1 MGFRDLKAVKIPRP
15 NYTEEMV
22 VAMTTA
28 YQEGT
33 PVEEIA
39 DAIGK
44 SKRSVISKLVREGV
58 YVATEKPASTRDNGP
73 TKKELLNQ
81 LEGLDPQMPVN
92 GLTGATKEAIAYLIV
107 KVS

>member
-1 MGFRDLKAVKIPRP
+1 MAKAEP

-22 VAMTTA
+22 VAITSA
-28 YQEGT
+28 YQAET
-33 PVEEIA
+33 PVQEIA
-39 DAIGK
+39 DMIGK

-58 YVATEKPASTRDNGP
+58 YVATEKPTSTRDNGP

-92 GLTGATKEAIAYLIV
+92 GLTGATKEAIAYLIA

>member
-1 MGFRDLKAVKIPRP
+1 MAKAEP
-15 NYTEEMV
+15 NYTAEMV
-22 VAMTTA
+22 AAITSA
-28 YQEGT
+28 YQAET
-33 PVEEIA
+33 PVQEIA
-39 DAIGK
+39 DMIGK

-58 YVATEKPASTRDNGP
+58 YVATEKPTSTRDNGP

-92 GLTGATKEAIAYLIV
+92 GLTGATKEAIAYLIT

>member
-1 MGFRDLKAVKIPRP
+1 MAKAEP

-22 VAMTTA
+22 AAITSA
-28 YQEGT
+28 YQAET
-33 PVEEIA
+33 PVQEIA
-39 DAIGK
+39 DMIGK

-58 YVATEKPASTRDNGP
+58 YVATEKPTSTRDNGP

-92 GLTGATKEAIAYLIV
+92 GLTGATKEAIAYLIT

>member
-1 MGFRDLKAVKIPRP
+1 MAKAEP

-22 VAMTTA
+22 AAITSA
-28 YQEGT
+28 YQAET
-33 PVEEIA
+33 PVQEIA
-39 DAIGK
+39 DMIGK

-58 YVATEKPASTRDNGP
+58 YVATEKPTSTRDNGP

-92 GLTGATKEAIAYLIV
+92 GLTGATKESIAYLIT

>member
-1 MGFRDLKAVKIPRP
+1 MAKAEP

-22 VAMTTA
+22 AAITSA
-28 YQEGT
+28 YQAET

-39 DAIGK
+39 DMIGK

-58 YVATEKPASTRDNGP
+58 YVATEKPTSTRDNGP
-73 TKKELLNQ
+73 TKKELLIQ

-92 GLTGATKEAIAYLIV
+92 GLTGATKEAIAYLIT

>member
-1 MGFRDLKAVKIPRP
+1 MAKAEP

-22 VAMTTA
+22 VAITSA

-58 YVATEKPASTRDNGP
+58 YVATEKPATNKVLGP
-73 TKKELLNQ
+73 SKKEMLNQ
-81 LEGLDPQMPVN
+81 LERFDPQMPVS
-92 GLTGATKEAIAYLIV
+92 GLTGATKEAIEYLIA
-107 KVS
+107 KVA

>member
-1 MGFRDLKAVKIPRP
+1 MAKAQP
-15 NYTEEMV
+15 NFTEEMV
-22 VAMTTA
+22 VAITSA
-28 YQEGT
+28 YQGGT
-33 PVEEIA
+33 PVDEIA
-39 DAIGK
+39 ETIGK
-44 SKRSVISKLVREGV
+44 SKRSGISKLVREGV

>member
-1 MGFRDLKAVKIPRP
+1 MAKAQP

-22 VAMTTA
+22 ASMTSA
-28 YQEGT
+28 YQDGT
-33 PVEEIA
+33 PVEESA

-58 YVATEKPASTRDNGP
+58 YVATEKPTAQRDNGP

-92 GLTGATKEAIAYLIV
+92 GLAGATKEAIAYLIV

>member
-1 MGFRDLKAVKIPRP
+1 MAKAEP

-22 VAMTTA
+22 VAITSA
-28 YQEGT
+28 YQGGT
-33 PVEEIA
+33 PVDEIA
-39 DAIGK
+39 ETIGK

-58 YVATEKPASTRDNGP
+58 YVATEKPTSTRDNGP

-92 GLTGATKEAIAYLIV
+92 GLAGATKEAIAYLIV

>member
-1 MGFRDLKAVKIPRP
+1 MAKAEP

-22 VAMTTA
+22 AAITSA
-28 YQEGT
+28 YQAET
-33 PVEEIA
+33 PVQEIA
-39 DAIGK
+39 DMIGK

-58 YVATEKPASTRDNGP
+58 YVATEKPTSTRDNGP
-73 TKKELLNQ
+73 TKKELLIQ

-92 GLTGATKEAIAYLIV
+92 GLTGATKEAIAYLIT

>member
-1 MGFRDLKAVKIPRP
+1 MAKAQP

-28 YQEGT
+28 YQDGT
-33 PVEEIA
+33 SVEDIA
-39 DAIGK
+39 ETIGK

-58 YVATEKPASTRDNGP
+58 YVATEKPTAQRDNGP

-92 GLTGATKEAIAYLIV
+92 GLAGATKEAIAYLIV

>member
-1 MGFRDLKAVKIPRP
+1 MAKKAP

-22 VAMTTA
+22 VAITSA
-28 YQEGT
+28 YQGGT

-58 YVATEKPASTRDNGP
+58 YVAAEKPVTNKVRGP
-73 TKKELLNQ
+73 SKKEMLNQ
-81 LEGLDPQMPVN
+81 LEKLDPQMPVN
-92 GLTGATKEAIAYLIV
+92 GLTGATKEAIEYLIA
-107 KVS
+107 KAGGNF

>member
-1 MGFRDLKAVKIPRP
+1 MAKAEP

-22 VAMTTA
+22 AAITSA
-28 YQEGT
+28 YQAET
-33 PVEEIA
+33 PVQEIA
-39 DAIGK
+39 GMIGK
-44 SKRSVISKLVREGV
+44 SKRSVISKLVRKGV

-92 GLTGATKEAIAYLIV
+92 GLTGATKEAIAYLIT

>member
-1 MGFRDLKAVKIPRP
+1 MAKAAP
-15 NYTEEMV
+15 NDTEEMV
-22 VAMTTA
+22 GAITSA
-28 YQEGT
+28 YQGGT
-33 PVEEIA
+33 PVDEIA
-39 DAIGK
+39 ETIGK

-58 YVATEKPASTRDNGP
+58 YVATEKPTSTRDNGP

-92 GLTGATKEAIAYLIV
+92 GLAGATKEAIAYLIV

>member
-1 MGFRDLKAVKIPRP
+1 MAKAEP

-22 VAMTTA
+22 VAITSA
-28 YQEGT
+28 YQGGT
-33 PVEEIA
+33 PVDEIA
-39 DAIGK
+39 ETIGK

-58 YVATEKPASTRDNGP
+58 YVATEKPTAQRDNGP

-92 GLTGATKEAIAYLIV
+92 GLAGATKEAIAYLIV

>member
-1 MGFRDLKAVKIPRP
+1 
-15 NYTEEMV
+15 MV
-22 VAMTTA
+22 AITSA
-28 YQEGT
+28 YQGGT
-33 PVEEIA
+33 PVDEIA
-39 DAIGK
+39 ETIGK

-58 YVATEKPASTRDNGP
+58 YVATEKPTAQRDNGP

-92 GLTGATKEAIAYLIV
+92 GLAGATKEAIAYLIV

>member
-1 MGFRDLKAVKIPRP
+1 MAKAQP

-22 VAMTTA
+22 ASMTSA

-33 PVEEIA
+33 PVAEIA
-39 DAIGK
+39 ETIGK

-58 YVATEKPASTRDNGP
+58 YIATEKPTAQRDNGP

-81 LEGLDPQMPVN
+81 LEAVDPQMPIN
-92 GLTGATKEAIAYLIV
+92 GLTGATKEAIVYLIA